1 MTRPA
6 PFTQASAERA
16 IKAARKMGLLVT
28 GVQIMP
34 DGGIHIAVS
43 EPGST
48 PAPGLTT
55 ERRPRDAREKFGG
68 R

>member
-16 IKAARKMGLLVT
+16 IKAARRLGLHVT
-28 GVQIMP
+28 GVRILP
-34 DGGIHIAVS
+34 DGSIKIEVS
-43 EPGST
+43 EPGT
-48 PAPGLTT
+48 IQKADLTA
-55 ERRPRDAREKFGG
+55 EPKPRDAREKFGA